1 MKKLRG
7 IIPAMVTPMYAD
19 ESINVEELKNQC
31 ERQIK
36 AGTACLFCLGTNG
49 EFYTLNNE
57 EKRLVMR
64 TVAETAKGRIP
75 IMAGTG
81 CVTTK
86 ETIELTLYAKELGY
100 DMVSV
105 VTPYYSMGTQAG
117 MIQHYTDVAEA
128 CRMPILIYNIPPRTG
143 INLAAE
149 TVAKLAENPYIIGIK
164 DSSGNF
170 ENLTSYIE
178 ATPDDFIV
186 LAGNDNFI
194 LPGLK
199 AGTDGAIAGCANVC
213 PEVIVSIFTNFE
225 AGHMEEAEKAQESIV
240 PLRKCFAGFGSMP
253 VIKRAME
260 LMGMPVGPA
269 RKPFD
274 IHDPELDEKLKE
286 VLKLY
291 M

>member
-7 IIPAMVTPMYAD
+7 IIPAMVTPMHAD
-19 ESINVEELKNQC
+19 ESVNVEELKNQC
-31 ERQIK
+31 ERQIR
-36 AGTACLFCLGTNG
+36 AGAACLFCLGTNG
-49 EFYTLNNE
+49 EFYTMNNE

-64 TVAETAKGRIP
+64 VVAEAGKGRIP

-86 ETIELTLYAKELGY
+86 ETIELTMYAKELGY

-117 MIQHYTDVAEA
+117 MIQHYTDVADT
-128 CRMPILIYNIPPRTG
+128 CGIPVIMYNIPPRTG
-143 INLAAE
+143 INLAPE
-149 TVAKLAENPYIIGIK
+149 TVAKLSENPYIIGIK

-170 ENLTSYIE
+170 ENLTSYIQ

-199 AGTDGAIAGCANVC
+199 AGTDGAISGCANVL
-213 PEVIVSIFTNFE
+213 PEILVSIFRYFE
-225 AGHMEEAEKAQESIV
+225 AGDMEAAEKAQESID
-240 PLRKCFAGFGSMP
+240 PLRACFAGIGSMP
-253 VIKRAME
+253 VIKRTME
-260 LMGMPVGPA
+260 LMGMPVGNA

-274 IHDPELDEKLKE
+274 IHLPELDKKLKE

-291 M
+291 C